1 MKHSEQLSRAFKCRR
16 FSSVI
21 EFIVVYLLCFL
32 LSAIISLACFR
43 RSYDLLINHLS
54 FKFHYQSSQR
64 LNISIIHFKYSRHQL
79 AKFQL
84 AKFITSSILLSYYYH
99 REASPLVNTL
109 TQSML
114 LLTFLGNF
122 SRPGLLQLYWGGLQ
136 APWVWVKPSLLW
148 FLSDLFLVTG
158 KCCWY
163 SVLFRSATNEYEN
176 EKCWFTANIDKRS
189 Q

>member
-1 MKHSEQLSRAFKCRR
+1 MVQEPFERYVMHNMSPIKAMKHSDQLSRAFKCRR

-54 FKFHYQSSQR
+54 FKFQYQSSQR

-84 AKFITSSILLSYYYH
+84 AKFITSSILLVRCLSEDH
-99 REASPLVNTL
+99 REASPNIRNSGSTVPAEYLHDV
-109 TQSML
+109 
-114 LLTFLGNF
+114 G
-122 SRPGLLQLYWGGLQ
+122 SRHW
-136 APWVWVKPSLLW
+136 
-148 FLSDLFLVTG
+148 
-158 KCCWY
+158 
-163 SVLFRSATNEYEN
+163 
-176 EKCWFTANIDKRS
+176 
-189 Q
+189 